1 MEVLFILFAA
11 VIGFATGALVYR
23 NNAERLEDELKD
35 VKAKLEK
42 LKGK

>member
-1 MEVLFILFAA
+1 MEVLFILLAA
-11 VIGFATGALVYR
+11 VIGFAAGALVHR
-23 NNAERLEDELKD
+23 NNAKRLEDELKD